1 MLDIN
6 RLHDLYG
13 TMLVGWFLVKTVL
26 VFPAELE
33 GANGIIFNLP
43 KDRESRIEI
52 R

>member
-1 MLDIN
+1 MWDN
-6 RLHDLYG
+6 VDWMVPG
-13 TMLVGWFLVKTVL
+13 QVL

-43 KDRESRIEI
+43 KDSESRIEI